1 MLTLR
6 LSDEIFEDSF
16 LKNGKLEFG
25 SEAFI
30 PSIKIYSLNDNKVHN
45 QNIFFSKILI
55 KNISENLRKLSL
67 ILFSKF
73 KVMFKK
79 WNGIKNALKSPK
91 SGFASKL
98 TQRAAP
104 RLSYYDKAGDRV
116 ENVTLD
122 VFIRSEKFYQA
133 LRSEVKSAESCRMVK
148 KFLKLE
154 FFGTIV
160 QNTLAPLNFENLR
173 D

>member
-6 LSDEIFEDSF
+6 LSDEIFEDSL

-45 QNIFFSKILI
+45 QNMFFF
-55 KNISENLRKLSL
+55 KNLNQKYFRKLSL

-73 KVMFKK
+73 RVMFKK

-98 TQRAAP
+98 TQRATP